1 MGGNTLWSSE
11 LNHIVNWSMTFFKI
25 TSEGLQTIVARVC
38 MEYFKLQIKAKH
50 CFKKV
55 VFCGCCSIYFS
66 SFVAV
71 FLSRML
77 SFFSL
82 HTELEVVLSVNWPVR
97 GTSSETFSL
106 AVKQQLISSSFAEMS
121 YLNMME
127 KEKNMSPS
135 DIRGQMHQ
143 GEC

>member
-1 MGGNTLWSSE
+1 MKLKNNPRGVGGEHTLIFRVKPHCQ
-11 LNHIVNWSMTFFKI
+11 LVNDFFFKI
-25 TSEGLQTIVARVC
+25 TSEGLPTIVARVC

-55 VFCGCCSIYFS
+55 VVCGCCSIYFS

-82 HTELEVVLSVNWPVR
+82 HTELEVVLSVN
-97 GTSSETFSL
+97 
-106 AVKQQLISSSFAEMS
+106 
-121 YLNMME
+121 
-127 KEKNMSPS
+127 
-135 DIRGQMHQ
+135 
-143 GEC
+143 